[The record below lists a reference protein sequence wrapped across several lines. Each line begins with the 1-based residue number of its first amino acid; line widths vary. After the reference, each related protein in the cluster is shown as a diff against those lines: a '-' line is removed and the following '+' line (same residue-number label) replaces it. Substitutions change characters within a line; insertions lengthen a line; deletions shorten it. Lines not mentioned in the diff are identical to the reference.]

1 MSPSQLNPYFGK
13 DFFGVIVLF
22 IKRFLSLLTGESLH
36 LAADELQ
43 FLILACIAVSSA
55 IVGSWLVL
63 RRLAML
69 ANSLSHTTLIGV
81 VVVFIFERW
90 RLGGEGTHQSLSVVS
105 LLVASLISGF
115 LTAFMT
121 EFLTHR
127 IRLQEDASNGIV
139 FSFLFALGIVLVTIL
154 TRNAHVGTELVM
166 GNVDMLH
173 SEDLKSTLWV
183 CIFNIA
189 LVLVFYRGYLVTTF
203 DKSYA
208 ASEGFKLTFFRY
220 LLLFQISLT
229 SVSAFRA
236 VGVLMVL
243 AFIVGLP
250 LIARIWTNRL
260 HMMLI
265 IASVLGILASAC
277 GVALSRHI
285 YSVFYLPLSTGGV
298 VVCMILLL
306 YLLSLLFNPKG
317 ALWQLCFRRRISH

>member
-1 MSPSQLNPYFGK
+1 MSSMQSNPYFGK
-13 DFFGVIVLF
+13 DFFEVLILF
-22 IKRFLSLLTGESLH
+22 FKRFFLIFSNEEMH

-43 FLILACIAVSSA
+43 FLILAGIAISSA

-69 ANSLSHTTLIGV
+69 ANSLSHTTLLGIV
-81 VVVFIFERW
+81 LVFIFEKW
-90 RLGGEGTHQSLSVVS
+90 RLGGDYQSLSVFS
-105 LLVASLISGF
+105 LLIASLISGF

-121 EFLTHR
+121 DFLTHR

-173 SEDLKSTLWV
+173 IDDLKSTLWV
-183 CIFNIA
+183 CGLNVV
-189 LVLVFYRGYLVTTF
+189 LVIVFYRGFLVTTF

-208 ASEGFKLTFFRY
+208 ASEGFKLGFFRY

-250 LIARIWTNRL
+250 LIARIWTDSL
-260 HMMLI
+260 PKMLLLS
-265 IASVLGILASAC
+265 AFFGVLASAI

-285 YSVFYLPLSTGGV
+285 YSMFHLPLSTGGV

-306 YLLSLLFNPKG
+306 YVLSLSLNPRG
-317 ALWQLCFRRRISH
+317 ALWQLCFRKGIAH